1 MKDTLKYELETDFD
15 LEFND
20 LIVTEES
27 NDISSTLKNSVTG
40 GTVTKAGI
48 DKQNLQDAI
57 DAYAIELNK
66 AAIARSTG
74 MPVKTPSAQ
83 YKGFAAEE
91 FFKRT
96 LEINALAKGKK
107 LQVFTKGPLPDGSTL
122 SGTDMTTDISIW
134 YKKHLLSKPKKLA
147 DYQSKIHNNSSDYAK
162 DISNK
167 QYKNV
172 NFVGG
177 ANQGVNDKVIVNI
190 GKREYSSD
198 SITPEEATKLADA
211 MKSQNA
217 PTYGKASEKHAEL
230 DKVNLG
236 KAVKTGAVTGLIT
249 SFTKEIIS
257 VFKNRNNLNK
267 EQFINAIK
275 NIIYGTTDG
284 GVRNGSIMGSVH
296 LLSKMAGKEITSN
309 SLGAIPAM
317 TTANVGVD
325 LAKDLYHCFVS
336 QDIDADDLLCNT
348 INNVYNSFA
357 GFGGTYVGGQ
367 LAIFS
372 AAKIAAANGAAIG
385 STLGP
390 VGTIIGSVI
399 GSFIVGMGANAVV
412 DVANKDAQLAFA
424 SAVRAI
430 NSNIETNSIEHLYYF
445 ADEISTLSEFRLS
458 FKSLLP
464 CYNLISDMKEY
475 ALRKKAIKN
484 ISCQI
489 EDALSSARSAEDE
502 EINQLIKFHQDRI
515 EELQVKFKEQNQV
528 MFSDLSE
535 SLNSY
540 ISYSYGQYLNLASVN
555 NIKIEDLFTKI
566 NDNSIFHNDLLEQLN
581 YRTEVNLQLNETLRE
596 LVLNSD
602 NEKTLR
608 PLIEKIQWF
617 MNQDELLIS
626 KQYISLE
633 EAIDLIGGKI

>member
-1 MKDTLKYELETDFD
+1 
-15 LEFND
+15 
-20 LIVTEES
+20 
-27 NDISSTLKNSVTG
+27 
-40 GTVTKAGI
+40 
-48 DKQNLQDAI
+48 
-57 DAYAIELNK
+57 
-66 AAIARSTG
+66 
-74 MPVKTPSAQ
+74 
-83 YKGFAAEE
+83 
-91 FFKRT
+91 
-96 LEINALAKGKK
+96 
-107 LQVFTKGPLPDGSTL
+107 
-122 SGTDMTTDISIW
+122 
-134 YKKHLLSKPKKLA
+134 
-147 DYQSKIHNNSSDYAK
+147 
-162 DISNK
+162 
-167 QYKNV
+167 
-172 NFVGG
+172 
-177 ANQGVNDKVIVNI
+177 
-190 GKREYSSD
+190 
-198 SITPEEATKLADA
+198 
-211 MKSQNA
+211 
-217 PTYGKASEKHAEL
+217 
-230 DKVNLG
+230 
-236 KAVKTGAVTGLIT
+236 
-249 SFTKEIIS
+249 
-257 VFKNRNNLNK
+257 
-267 EQFINAIK
+267 
-275 NIIYGTTDG
+275 
-284 GVRNGSIMGSVH
+284 MGSVH

-372 AAKIAAANGAAIG
+372 SAKIAAANGAAIG

-555 NIKIEDLFTKI
+555 NIKID
-566 NDNSIFHNDLLEQLN
+566 DNSIFHNDLLEQLN

>member
-40 GTVTKAGI
+40 RTVTKAGI

-177 ANQGVNDKVIVNI
+177 ANQGVNDKVRVNI

-211 MKSQNA
+211 MKSQNS
-217 PTYGKASEKHAEL
+217 PVYDKASEKHAEL

-236 KAVKTGAVTGLIT
+236 KAVKTGAVSGLII

-267 EQFINAIK
+267 EQFINAII

-284 GVRNGSIMGSVH
+284 GIRSGSIMGSVQ
-296 LLSKMAGKEITSN
+296 LLSKIAGKEITSN
-309 SLGAIPAM
+309 SLRAIPAM
-317 TTANVGVD
+317 SIANVGVD
-325 LAKDLYHCFVS
+325 LAKDLYNCFVS

-372 AAKIAAANGAAIG
+372 SAKIAAANGAAIG

-399 GSFIVGMGANAVV
+399 GSFIVGMGAYAVV

-445 ADEISTLSEFRLS
+445 ADEISTLSEFKLS

-489 EDALSSARSAEDE
+489 EDALSSAKSAEDE

-515 EELQVKFKEQNQV
+515 EELQVKFEEQNQV

-540 ISYSYGQYLNLASVN
+540 ISDSYGQYLNLASVN
-555 NIKIEDLFTKI
+555 NIRIEDLFTKI
-566 NDNSIFHNDLLEQLN
+566 DDNSIFHNNLLEQLN

-602 NEKTLR
+602 NEKTLH

>member
-20 LIVTEES
+20 LIITEES

-236 KAVKTGAVTGLIT
+236 KAVKTGAVTSLIT

-372 AAKIAAANGAAIG
+372 AAKIAATNGAAIG

-596 LVLNSD
+596 LILNSD

>member
-122 SGTDMTTDISIW
+122 SCTDMTTDISIW

-372 AAKIAAANGAAIG
+372 SAKIAAANGAAIG

-566 NDNSIFHNDLLEQLN
+566 DDNSIFHNDLLEQLN

>member
-20 LIVTEES
+20 LIITEES

-236 KAVKTGAVTGLIT
+236 KAVKTGAVTSLIT

-336 QDIDADDLLCNT
+336 QDIDADDLLYNT

-596 LVLNSD
+596 LILNSD

>member
-325 LAKDLYHCFVS
+325 LAKDLYHCFIS

>member
-91 FFKRT
+91 FFKHT
-96 LEINALAKGKK
+96 LKINALAKGKE
-107 LQVFTKGPLPDGSTL
+107 LQVFTKGFLPDGSTL

-134 YKKHLLSKPKKLA
+134 HKKHLLSKPKKLA

-211 MKSQNA
+211 MKSQNS
-217 PTYGKASEKHAEL
+217 PVYDKASEKHAEL
-230 DKVNLG
+230 DKVNLS
-236 KAVKTGAVTGLIT
+236 KAVKTGAVSGLII

-267 EQFINAIK
+267 EQFINAII

-284 GVRNGSIMGSVH
+284 GIRSGSIMGSVQ
-296 LLSKMAGKEITSN
+296 LLSKIAGKEITSN
-309 SLGAIPAM
+309 SLGAIPVMAI
-317 TTANVGVD
+317 ANVGVD

-348 INNVYNSFA
+348 INNVFNSFA
-357 GFGGTYVGGQ
+357 GFGGTYVVGQ

-372 AAKIAAANGAAIG
+372 SAKIAAANGAAIG
-385 STLGP
+385 SVLGP
-390 VGTIIGSVI
+390 AGTIIGSVI
-399 GSFIVGMGANAVV
+399 GSFIIGIGANAVV

-445 ADEISTLSEFRLS
+445 ADEISTLSEFKLS

-489 EDALSSARSAEDE
+489 EAALSSARSVEDE

-515 EELQVKFKEQNQV
+515 EELKVKFKEQNQV
-528 MFSDLSE
+528 MFSDFSE

-540 ISYSYGQYLNLASVN
+540 ISDSYGQYLNLASVN
-555 NIKIEDLFTKI
+555 NIRIEDLFTKI
-566 NDNSIFHNDLLEQLN
+566 DDNSIFHNNLLEQLN

-602 NEKTLR
+602 NEKTLH

-617 MNQDELLIS
+617 MNQDELLLS

>member
-372 AAKIAAANGAAIG
+372 SAKIAAANGAAIG

-566 NDNSIFHNDLLEQLN
+566 DDNSIFHNDLLEQLN

-608 PLIEKIQWF
+608 SLIEKIQWF

>member
-83 YKGFAAEE
+83 YKGFPAEE
-91 FFKRT
+91 FFKHT
-96 LEINALAKGKK
+96 LKINALAKGKE

-134 YKKHLLSKPKKLA
+134 HKKHLLSKPKRLA

-167 QYKNV
+167 QYENV

-177 ANQGVNDKVIVNI
+177 ANQGVNDKIIVNI

-211 MKSQNA
+211 MKSQNS
-217 PTYGKASEKHAEL
+217 PVYDKASEKHAEL
-230 DKVNLG
+230 DKVNLS
-236 KAVKTGAVTGLIT
+236 KAVKTGAVSGLII

-267 EQFINAIK
+267 EQFINAII

-284 GVRNGSIMGSVH
+284 GIRSGSIMGSVQ
-296 LLSKMAGKEITSN
+296 LLSKIAGKEITSN
-309 SLGAIPAM
+309 SLGAIPVMAI
-317 TTANVGVD
+317 ANVGVD

-348 INNVYNSFA
+348 INNVFNSFA
-357 GFGGTYVGGQ
+357 GFGGTYVVGQ

-372 AAKIAAANGAAIG
+372 SAKIAAANGAAIG
-385 STLGP
+385 SVLGP
-390 VGTIIGSVI
+390 AGTIIGSVI
-399 GSFIVGMGANAVV
+399 GSFIIGMGANAVV

-445 ADEISTLSEFRLS
+445 ADEISTLSEFKLS
-458 FKSLLP
+458 FK
-464 CYNLISDMKEY
+464 YGE
-475 ALRKKAIKN
+475 KAVIV
-484 ISCQI
+484 
-489 EDALSSARSAEDE
+489 DE

-515 EELQVKFKEQNQV
+515 EELKVKFKEQNQV

-540 ISYSYGQYLNLASVN
+540 ISDSYGQYLNLASVN
-555 NIKIEDLFTKI
+555 NIRIEDLFTKI
-566 NDNSIFHNDLLEQLN
+566 DDNSIFHNNLLEQLN

-602 NEKTLR
+602 NEKTLH

-617 MNQDELLIS
+617 MNQDELLLS

>member
-198 SITPEEATKLADA
+198 SITPEEATKLADS

-217 PTYGKASEKHAEL
+217 PTYGKDSEKHAEL

-372 AAKIAAANGAAIG
+372 SAKIAAANGAAIG

-566 NDNSIFHNDLLEQLN
+566 DDNSIFHNDLLEQLN

>member
-162 DISNK
+162 GISNK

-236 KAVKTGAVTGLIT
+236 KVVKTGAVTGLIT